1 MKKRI
6 AIALLVVALVA
17 VGVVAGVTLLPRLT
31 ADLKP
36 AEVEEPAD
44 VPEEESEE
52 QEVLSDKPA
61 QPVTMAEAP
70 TRTSTTDAGLTVTAP
85 EAFLGSAELA
95 AVEDEIAALEED
107 GFTVS
112 VVLLDLETRRG
123 VTYNADAAMY
133 PASSIKAAFC
143 TWLYEAKGGA
153 GKLSSE
159 VADAIINSDNEAYD
173 KLTDTY
179 GYESFESWYKDVS
192 GFAFERPRVH
202 YIYPHVTA
210 GSLAS
215 VWEEIYDFGTSDEKG
230 ADELAGYL
238 AQTTVSPIAEVL
250 RGDVEVWSKAGW
262 YPTDKWDI
270 PASNDAGVVFSDTGA
285 YVMVVMTDMSSNL
298 GALEPLVS
306 ALDAAHTLM
315 CGDTVA
321 YYE

>member
-1 MKKRI
+1 MRKRI

-17 VGVVAGVTLLPRLT
+17 VGVVAGVALLPRLT
-31 ADLKP
+31 ADP
-36 AEVEEPAD
+36 EPVEVEAPAD
-44 VPEEESEE
+44 VPEE
-52 QEVLSDKPA
+52 QEALSDKPA

-95 AVEDEIAALEED
+95 AVEDEIASLEED

-112 VVLLDLETRRG
+112 IVLLDLETRRG

-143 TWLYEAKGGA
+143 AWLYETKGGA

-159 VADAIINSDNEAYD
+159 VANAIINSDNEAYD
-173 KLTDTY
+173 KITDTY

-210 GSLAS
+210 SSLAS

-230 ADELAGYL
+230 ADELGSYL
-238 AQTTVSPIAEVL
+238 AQTAVSPIAEVL

-262 YPTDKWDI
+262 YPADEWDI

-285 YVMVVMTDMSSNL
+285 YVMVVMTNMSSNL

>member
-1 MKKRI
+1 MRKRI

-17 VGVVAGVTLLPRLT
+17 VGVVAGVALLPRLT
-31 ADLKP
+31 ADP
-36 AEVEEPAD
+36 EPVEVEAPAD
-44 VPEEESEE
+44 VPEE
-52 QEVLSDKPA
+52 QEALSDKPA

-143 TWLYEAKGGA
+143 TWLYETKGGA

-159 VADAIINSDNEAYD
+159 VANAITNSDNEAYD

-210 GSLAS
+210 SSLAS

-230 ADELAGYL
+230 ADELGSYL
-238 AQTTVSPIAEVL
+238 AQTAVSPIAEVL

-262 YPTDKWDI
+262 YPADEWDI

-285 YVMVVMTDMSSNL
+285 YVMVVMTNMSSNL